1 MRLYD
6 IAREIEDAFICDEE
20 TGEILI
26 DAAKKL
32 DGLEIAFESKAE
44 NIAKMILGLEVEAE
58 AFTAEAKRLQ
68 AKAKT
73 LDARVAWLKQYLADC
88 MQLLGRPKV
97 KAGVFA
103 LSLRTSERIDVPN
116 IDALPEQYRRTT
128 TTIEPDK
135 RLIAQDR
142 KGGAIIP
149 GVTTIERVGLLI
161 R

>member
-20 TGEILI
+20 TGEIPP

-32 DGLEIAFESKAE
+32 DGLEGAFELKAE
-44 NIAKMILGLEVEAE
+44 NIAKLICGVEAE
-58 AFTAEAKRLQ
+58 AEAFKAEAERLQ
-68 AKAKT
+68 QRRKT
-73 LDARVAWLKQYLADC
+73 LENRAEWLKQYLADC

-142 KGGAIIP
+142 KGGATIP